1 MTFFFCWNPKTPDV
15 VVAVDTPRDVIGYGG
30 DADGA
35 TDPNEDYAYRVKK
48 ARDFEKRQEERIA
61 KELERIHGSD
71 EPKATSEG
79 KSPPI
84 ASETRSSEDSSG
96 VEARAPAIK
105 RKRTRRGTRGRG
117 RAIRPEV
124 VEVKIPLV
132 DELFP
137 EMPEYLQNV
146 TAKPQMLEEPEQRG
160 LIDPTLFA
168 VIAEEAELS
177 SQEAEI
183 FYRFLEEEQIGR
195 AHV

>member
-15 VVAVDTPRDVIGYGG
+15 VVVADDTPRDVIGYGG

-35 TDPNEDYAYRVKK
+35 VEPADDYAYRVKR

-71 EPKATSEG
+71 EPKTTSEG

-84 ASETRSSEDSSG
+84 TSEARSSGDPSG

-105 RKRTRRGTRGRG
+105 RRRTRRGTRGRG
-117 RAIRPEV
+117 RSVRPET
-124 VEVKIPLV
+124 VEIKIPLV

-146 TAKPQMLEEPEQRG
+146 TARPQVFEEPEQRG

-183 FYRFLEEEQIGR
+183 FYRFLEKEQGR
-195 AHV
+195 IN